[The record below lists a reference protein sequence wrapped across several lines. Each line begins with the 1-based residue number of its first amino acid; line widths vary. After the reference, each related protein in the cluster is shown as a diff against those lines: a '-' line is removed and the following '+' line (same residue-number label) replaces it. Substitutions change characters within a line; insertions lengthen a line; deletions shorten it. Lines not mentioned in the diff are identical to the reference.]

1 MIKRIIYKNRLS
13 FWFTKKTKSYNLDLF
28 FLILL
33 QFGISDFIYRMGKD
47 KQTDSFLKKII
58 NNTYIRNIAAMIIIA
73 IILIGITLFFVNQ
86 YTRHNEAIEVPDLK
100 GLQVEDAAA
109 MISAKNL
116 RYEVVDSVFQKDG
129 IPGAILEQ
137 IPSGKSSVKQGR
149 TIYLTIQAK
158 NEPLVA
164 IPDLEDASL
173 RQAETLLNAL
183 GITQINIVSVPS
195 EFQDLV
201 YGVEYKGSPLK
212 GGQRIP
218 KGSTVT
224 LKVGNGNANDTSA
237 DSLQIEGSETF
248 SE

>member
-1 MIKRIIYKNRLS
+1 MMEKN
-13 FWFTKKTKSYNLDLF
+13 
-28 FLILL
+28 
-33 QFGISDFIYRMGKD
+33 
-47 KQTDSFLKKII
+47 KQTNSFLKKII
-58 NNTYIRNIAAMIIIA
+58 NNTYIKNISVMLIIGIA
-73 IILIGITLFFVNQ
+73 LISITLFFINK
-86 YTRHNEAIEVPDLK
+86 YTRHNETIEVPDLK

-109 MISAKNL
+109 LITAKNL
-116 RYEVVDSVFQKDG
+116 KYEVVDSVYQKEG
-129 IPGAILEQ
+129 VPGAILEQ
-137 IPSGKSSVKQGR
+137 IPGGNSNVKYGR

-201 YGVEYKGSPLK
+201 YSVEYKGTPLK

-224 LKVGNGNANDTSA
+224 LKVGNGNGNDTSV
-237 DSLQIEGSETF
+237 DSLQIDRSETF
-248 SE
+248 VE

>member
-1 MIKRIIYKNRLS
+1 
-13 FWFTKKTKSYNLDLF
+13 
-28 FLILL
+28 
-33 QFGISDFIYRMGKD
+33 MGKD
-47 KQTDSFLKKII
+47 KQTDSFLIKII
-58 NNTYIRNIAAMIIIA
+58 KNTYIKNIAAMIVIA
-73 IILIGITLFFVNQ
+73 IVLIGSTLFFVNK

-109 MISAKNL
+109 LISAKDL
-116 RYEVVDSVFQKDG
+116 RYEIVDSVFQKDG
-129 IPGAILEQ
+129 APGAILEQ
-137 IPSGKSSVKQGR
+137 IPSGKSSVKYGR

-183 GITQINIVSVPS
+183 GINQINIVSVPS

-212 GGQRIP
+212 GGQKIP

-224 LKVGNGNANDTSA
+224 LKVGNGNGNDASA
-237 DSLQIEGSETF
+237 DSLQIDGSETF

>member
-1 MIKRIIYKNRLS
+1 
-13 FWFTKKTKSYNLDLF
+13 
-28 FLILL
+28 
-33 QFGISDFIYRMGKD
+33 MGKD

-58 NNTYIRNIAAMIIIA
+58 NNTYIRNIGAMIVIA
-73 IILIGITLFFVNQ
+73 VVLIGITLFFINR

-109 MISAKNL
+109 LISAKNL
-116 RYEVVDSVFQKDG
+116 KYEVVDSIFQRDG
-129 IPGAILEQ
+129 VPGSILEQ
-137 IPSGKSSVKQGR
+137 IPSGKSSVKYGR

-158 NEPLVA
+158 DEPLVA

-212 GGQRIP
+212 GGQKIP

-224 LKVGNGNANDTSA
+224 LKVGNGNGNNASA
-237 DSLQIEGSETF
+237 DSLQIDGGETPK
-248 SE
+248 E

>member
-1 MIKRIIYKNRLS
+1 M
-13 FWFTKKTKSYNLDLF
+13 
-28 FLILL
+28 
-33 QFGISDFIYRMGKD
+33 QFGISDYIYTMGKD
-47 KQTDSFLKKII
+47 KQTDSFLIKII
-58 NNTYIRNIAAMIIIA
+58 KNTYIKNIAAMIVIA
-73 IILIGITLFFVNQ
+73 IVLIGSTLFFVNK

-109 MISAKNL
+109 LISAKDL
-116 RYEVVDSVFQKDG
+116 RYEIVDSVFQKDG
-129 IPGAILEQ
+129 APGAILEQ
-137 IPSGKSSVKQGR
+137 IPSGKSSVKYGR

-183 GITQINIVSVPS
+183 GINQINIVSVPS

-212 GGQRIP
+212 GGQKIP

-224 LKVGNGNANDTSA
+224 LKVGNGNGNDASA
-237 DSLQIEGSETF
+237 DSLQIDGSETF

>member
-1 MIKRIIYKNRLS
+1 
-13 FWFTKKTKSYNLDLF
+13 
-28 FLILL
+28 
-33 QFGISDFIYRMGKD
+33 MGKD

-58 NNTYIRNIAAMIIIA
+58 NNTYIRNIGAMIVITVV
-73 IILIGITLFFVNQ
+73 LIGITLFFINR

-109 MISAKNL
+109 LISAKNL
-116 RYEVVDSVFQKDG
+116 KYEVVDSIFQRDG
-129 IPGAILEQ
+129 VPGSILEQ
-137 IPSGKSSVKQGR
+137 IPSGKSSVKYGR

-158 NEPLVA
+158 DEPLVA

-212 GGQRIP
+212 GGQKIP

-224 LKVGNGNANDTSA
+224 LKVGNGNGNNASA
-237 DSLQIEGSETF
+237 DSLQIDGGETPK
-248 SE
+248 E

>member
-1 MIKRIIYKNRLS
+1 M
-13 FWFTKKTKSYNLDLF
+13 
-28 FLILL
+28 
-33 QFGISDFIYRMGKD
+33 QFVTSDFIDTMRKD
-47 KQTDSFLKKII
+47 KQTDSFLKKAIS
-58 NNTYIRNIAAMIIIA
+58 NVYVRNIAAMIVIA
-73 IILIGITLFFVNQ
+73 IVLIGITLFFVNK

-109 MISAKNL
+109 MISAKNMK
-116 RYEVVDSVFQKDG
+116 YEIVDSIFQKDG
-129 IPGAILEQ
+129 VPGSILEQ
-137 IPSGKSSVKQGR
+137 IPSGKSSVKHGR

-183 GITQINIVSVPS
+183 GIYQINIVSVPS

-201 YGVEYKGSPLK
+201 YGVEYNGSPLK
-212 GGQRIP
+212 GGQKIP

-224 LKVGNGNANDTSA
+224 LKVGNGNGSDAST
-237 DSLQIEGSETF
+237 DSLEIDGSET
-248 SE
+248 STE

>member
-1 MIKRIIYKNRLS
+1 MK
-13 FWFTKKTKSYNLDLF
+13 
-28 FLILL
+28 
-33 QFGISDFIYRMGKD
+33 KD
-47 KQTDSFLKKII
+47 KQTDSFLKRII
-58 NNTYIRNIAAMIIIA
+58 NNVYLKNITAMILIA
-73 IILIGITLFFVNQ
+73 IILICITLFFVNR

-116 RYEVVDSVFQKDG
+116 RYEVVDSVFQRDG
-129 IPGAILEQ
+129 VPGAILEQ
-137 IPSGKSSVKQGR
+137 IPGGKSSVKYGR

-183 GITQINIVSVPS
+183 GINQINIVSVPS

-212 GGQRIP
+212 GGQKIP

-224 LKVGNGNANDTSA
+224 LKVGNGNGHDAST
-237 DSLQIEGSETF
+237 DSLQINGSETF